1 MSTGFNWFKQYR
13 TKKTFYN
20 PKDIEYSAEFLDG
33 DSTGFSGGNI
43 GIIDDL
49 LEEYDIYIPR
59 IRDDYDNIEDLE
71 KALSNLIEPSTLS
84 NIFDKIL
91 KDDKID
97 KVGMRKR
104 VQWMKELS
112 DEGYFLCYDYD

>member
-1 MSTGFNWFKQYR
+1 MSTGFNWFKQYKP
-13 TKKTFYN
+13 KKTFYN

-59 IRDDYDNIEDLE
+59 IRDDYDNIKDLE

-91 KDDKID
+91 KDDKVD
-97 KVGMRKR
+97 KAGMRKR